1 MDTVASPTA
10 TSLEDNEQPRIS
22 QRAVTGLKRM
32 MGKGVL
38 PGKQNQE
45 LQRGWGEEGLIQNL
59 PSSQRRQSFLLLYIG
74 ISGLLVLPFTK
85 WVFLF

>member
-10 TSLEDNEQPRIS
+10 TSLEDNEQQRIS
-22 QRAVTGLKRM
+22 QRAVAGLKRM
-32 MGKGVL
+32 VGKGVP

-45 LQRGWGEEGLIQNL
+45 LHRGWGEEGLIQNL
-59 PSSQRRQSFLLLYIG
+59 PSSQRRQSYLFLYIG
-74 ISGLLVLPFTK
+74 IWGLLVLPFSK